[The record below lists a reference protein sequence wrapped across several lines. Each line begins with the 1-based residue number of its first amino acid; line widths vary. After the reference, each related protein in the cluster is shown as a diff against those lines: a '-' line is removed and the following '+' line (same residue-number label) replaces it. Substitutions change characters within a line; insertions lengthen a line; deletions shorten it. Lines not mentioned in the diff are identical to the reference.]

1 MQADS
6 VSKRSVIELFDYE
19 FGSLL
24 ESLRKLT
31 GSVPAELL
39 YRRPPSI
46 TIGENILK
54 SAGVVEQTF
63 GGLTANLW
71 DDPFEWTLPEALST
85 PDRILGYLKEVEG
98 TRLSAFRSFN
108 NDDGALLKLIAVPSG
123 VPCTL
128 LELLL
133 STLSRASDYRGRA
146 TATLKILSDVG
157 APGFI
162 I

>member
-1 MQADS
+1 MQADP
-6 VSKRSVIELFDYE
+6 VRQRSAVELLDQEFD
-19 FGSLL
+19 LL
-24 ESLRKLT
+24 IDSLRKLV
-31 GSVPAELL
+31 SSIPAELL
-39 YRRPPSI
+39 YRRPPAI
-46 TIGENILK
+46 TVGENILR

-85 PDRILGYLKEVEG
+85 PDLILAYLREVES
-98 TRLSAFRSFN
+98 TQLAAFRSFK
-108 NDDGALLKLIAVPSG
+108 NDDTALTKLIAVPSG
-123 VPCTL
+123 IPCTL

-146 TATLKILSDVG
+146 VATLKIFSDVG